1 MIGAETAPE
10 RQWEEAA
17 MTGSGRSLPTGLHKG
32 LPGVPGLSC
41 LSGLSG
47 LSGIPGTDGERR
59 YER

>member
-1 MIGAETAPE
+1 
-10 RQWEEAA
+10 

>member
-1 MIGAETAPE
+1 
-10 RQWEEAA
+10 

-32 LPGVPGLSC
+32 VPGDPGLSC

-47 LSGIPGTDGERR
+47 LFRIPGTDGERR